1 MYIKH
6 IEKNAAF
13 DDNNQQ
19 FGVINMNRVDDLLA
33 KYIEE
38 IKGIYGSTLVKIILF
53 GSYARGDNNT
63 NSDIDIMILVN
74 ISDLEAKEYQKR
86 LFDETYD
93 FNMDNDVEINPM
105 THSDELFGK
114 WVDNYPFSNNIEREG
129 VLLYVA

>member
-1 MYIKH
+1 
-6 IEKNAAF
+6 
-13 DDNNQQ
+13 
-19 FGVINMNRVDDLLA
+19 MNRVEDLLA

-105 THSDELFGK
+105 THSDELFEK
-114 WVDNYPFSNNIEREG
+114 WVDNYPFFNNIEREG
-129 VLLYVA
+129 VVLYAA